1 MGALARSAASAYDR
15 HAHGDH
21 GYAQAAGAG
30 IRGGAHGGTMPELQ
44 ASHLHGGARTRTA
57 TQSAPQGI
65 LSRQQWRLST
75 RQSPGSAR
83 ARHLGY
89 TTGHTGHLGNPPRP
103 RGYVGFF
110 SSFLSLAMVNRP
122 SRAGSHQRATL
133 DARRPSHLPRGPRRA
148 SKRRPPMRGSAAS
161 MPRWTALPSS
171 DWGSTTT
178 RGCVVS
184 HDGADR
190 MASPNASA
198 ASLMP
203 FFTCF
208 SNSRAG
214 FSTTG
219 GGRLLTR

>member
-1 MGALARSAASAYDR
+1 MRALARSAASAYDR

-44 ASHLHGGARTRTA
+44 AVHLHGGARTRTA

-83 ARHLGY
+83 AFAIADERHLGY

-148 SKRRPPMRGSAAS
+148 WMRCQPRWRRPHGVAKRLRRELDAI
-161 MPRWTALPSS
+161 L
-171 DWGSTTT
+171 
-178 RGCVVS
+178 
-184 HDGADR
+184 H
-190 MASPNASA
+190 
-198 ASLMP
+198 LLLQL
-203 FFTCF
+203 
-208 SNSRAG
+208 
-214 FSTTG
+214 TG
-219 GGRLLTR
+219 GLLDHGGRKALNKVIE